1 MHGRLWPEILECHHE
16 IVFMHKLR
24 RCVVSNDSAKKA
36 RVIHGCNLALLSI
49 LLCTT
54 LLAVRQR
61 GIRLV
66 YATIHAMR
74 RTSLSLILCL
84 LIAGCAAAP
93 NEAGQQS
100 LTIYTAR
107 DKDEVA
113 HVVDLFTAKYPK
125 YKGGVNT
132 ITLGAQAALDRL
144 RAEKSNPQA
153 GFLWGGTL
161 QALQQAA
168 DEGLLSPSNPTN
180 ANLIDTSR
188 KDPQG
193 RWYAEM
199 LLPEVIIYNH
209 ELLKPDQ
216 APKDWD
222 DLITPAFKDKVVI
235 RDVMASGTM
244 RTIFSAMIARQL
256 AEKGSVDAGY
266 EWLKKLDANTVVYTP
281 TPDDMYLKLDRGV
294 GTVTLWN
301 LQDAL
306 IQPLKNNR
314 PWSFVIPASGVPVL
328 LDGVGIVN
336 NPKMTQAAEDFQN
349 FILEPQLQAQLAK
362 DYYQIP
368 AIRLADADKPEWLAK
383 LDIKEMKID
392 WAMMSQKQTDWMN
405 YWSQNIKGK
414 GGR

>member
-1 MHGRLWPEILECHHE
+1 MQRVL
-16 IVFMHKLR
+16 IV
-24 RCVVSNDSAKKA
+24 
-36 RVIHGCNLALLSI
+36 
-49 LLCTT
+49 T
-54 LLAVRQR
+54 LLF
-61 GIRLV
+61 LL
-66 YATIHAMR
+66 AT
-74 RTSLSLILCL
+74 S
-84 LIAGCAAAP
+84 CAP
-93 NEAGQQS
+93 PSDNSTQS

-113 HVVDLFTAKYPK
+113 RVVELFVSKYPK
-125 YKGGVNT
+125 YAGKVNT
-132 ITLGAQAALDRL
+132 ITLGGQAALDRL

-168 DEGLLSPSNPTN
+168 DEGLLAPSTPAS
-180 ANLIDTSR
+180 ANLIDAAR

-199 LLPEVIIYNH
+199 LLPEVIIYNR
-209 ELLKPDQ
+209 ELLKAEE

-222 DLITPAFKDKVVI
+222 DLITPAFKSKIVI
-235 RDVMASGTM
+235 RDVMPSGTM
-244 RTIFSAMIARQL
+244 RTIFSSMIYRKF
-256 AEKGSVDAGY
+256 AETGSPDAGY
-266 EWLKKLDANTVVYTP
+266 EWLKKLDANTAVYTP

-314 PWSFVIPASGVPVL
+314 PWSYVIPESGVPVL
-328 LDGVGIVN
+328 LAGVGVVN
-336 NPKMTQAAEDFQN
+336 NPKMNEPAAAFQDFL
-349 FILEPQLQAQLAK
+349 LEPKLQAQLAK

-368 AIRLADADKPEWLAK
+368 AIQLPDSDKPDWLVK
-383 LDIKEMKID
+383 LNLKEMKID
-392 WAMMSQKQTDWMN
+392 WSVLSQKQTDWMN

-414 GGR
+414 GGQ

>member
-1 MHGRLWPEILECHHE
+1 
-16 IVFMHKLR
+16 
-24 RCVVSNDSAKKA
+24 
-36 RVIHGCNLALLSI
+36 
-49 LLCTT
+49 
-54 LLAVRQR
+54 
-61 GIRLV
+61 
-66 YATIHAMR
+66 MR
-74 RTSLSLILCL
+74 RVL
-84 LIAGCAAAP
+84 LIALVLLATACTKNVETTASG
-93 NEAGQQS
+93 
-100 LTIYTAR
+100 LTIETGR

-113 HVVDLFTAKYPK
+113 HVIELFTQKFPQ
-125 YKGGVNT
+125 YKDHVST

-161 QALQQAA
+161 QGLQQAA
-168 DEGLLSPSNPTN
+168 DEGLLVASSPSN
-180 ANLIDTSR
+180 ANLIDPAR

-209 ELLKPDQ
+209 DLLKPEQ

-222 DLITPAFKDKVVI
+222 DLITPAFKDKIVI
-235 RDVMASGTM
+235 RDVMPSGTM
-244 RTIFSAMIARQL
+244 RTIFSAMIYRQY
-256 AEKGSVDAGY
+256 ERTGSPEAGF
-266 EWLKKLDANTVVYTP
+266 EWLKKLDANTAVYTP

-306 IQPLKNNR
+306 IQPIKNNR
-314 PWSFVIPASGVPVL
+314 PWSYVIPTSGVPVL
-328 LDGVGIVN
+328 LDGLGVVN
-336 NPKMTQAAEDFQN
+336 NPKMMQAATDFQN
-349 FILEPQLQAQLAK
+349 FILEPKLQAQLAK

-368 AIRLADADKPEWLAK
+368 AIQIPDADKPDWLAK

-392 WAMMSQKQTDWMN
+392 WTLLSQKQTEWMN
-405 YWSQNIKGK
+405 YWSENIKGK

>member
-1 MHGRLWPEILECHHE
+1 MWRILFLT
-16 IVFMHKLR
+16 VFLL
-24 RCVVSNDSAKKA
+24 VS
-36 RVIHGCNLALLSI
+36 
-49 LLCTT
+49 
-54 LLAVRQR
+54 
-61 GIRLV
+61 
-66 YATIHAMR
+66 
-74 RTSLSLILCL
+74 
-84 LIAGCAAAP
+84 GCASSPKAD
-93 NEAGQQS
+93 QQS
-100 LTIYTAR
+100 TLTIYTGR

-113 HVVDLFTAKYPK
+113 HVVELFTAKYPK
-125 YKGGVNT
+125 YKGNVNT

-161 QALQQAA
+161 QNLEQAA
-168 DEGLLSPSNPTN
+168 NEGLLAPSNPTS
-180 ANLIDTSR
+180 ANLIDASR

-209 ELLKPDQ
+209 DLLKPDQ

-222 DLITPAFKDKVVI
+222 DLITPAFKDKIVI

-244 RTIFSAMIARQL
+244 RTIFSAMIYRQY
-256 AEKGSVDAGY
+256 GSSGSPDAGY
-266 EWLKKLDANTVVYTP
+266 DWLKKLDANTSVYTP
-281 TPDDMYLKLDRGV
+281 TPDDMYLKLDRGI

-314 PWSFVIPASGVPVL
+314 PWSFIIPASGAPVL
-328 LDGVGIVN
+328 LDGVGVVN
-336 NPKMTQAAEDFQN
+336 NPKMMDAAVEFEN
-349 FILEPQLQAQLAK
+349 FLLEPQLQGQLAK

-368 AIRLADADKPEWLAK
+368 AIKLSDADKPEWLAK
-383 LDIKEMKID
+383 MNIKEMNID
-392 WAMMSQKQTDWMN
+392 WNVLSQKQMEWMD

>member
-1 MHGRLWPEILECHHE
+1 
-16 IVFMHKLR
+16 
-24 RCVVSNDSAKKA
+24 
-36 RVIHGCNLALLSI
+36 
-49 LLCTT
+49 
-54 LLAVRQR
+54 
-61 GIRLV
+61 
-66 YATIHAMR
+66 MR
-74 RTSLSLILCL
+74 RVL
-84 LIAGCAAAP
+84 LVLFLVFVSACARNVESSP
-93 NEAGQQS
+93 K
-100 LTIYTAR
+100 LTIYTGR

-113 HVVDLFTAKYPK
+113 HVIDLFTQRFPQ
-125 YKGGVNT
+125 YKGRVNT

-161 QALQQAA
+161 QGLQQAA
-168 DEGLLSPSNPTN
+168 DEGLLVPSNPAN
-180 ANLIDTSR
+180 AELIDASR

-193 RWYAEM
+193 RWYAEI

-209 ELLKPDQ
+209 DLVKPDQ
-216 APKDWD
+216 APKEWD
-222 DLITPAFKDKVVI
+222 DLITPAFKDKIVI

-244 RTIFSAMIARQL
+244 RTIYSAMIYRQYQ
-256 AEKGSVDAGY
+256 KTGSVDAGF
-266 EWLKKLDANTVVYTP
+266 EWLRKLDANTVVYTP

-314 PWSFVIPASGVPVL
+314 PWSYVIPASGVPVL
-328 LDGVGIVN
+328 LDGLGVVN
-336 NPKMTQAAEDFQN
+336 NPNSMQAALNFQN
-349 FILEPQLQAQLAK
+349 FILEPHLQAQLAK

-368 AIRLADADKPEWLAK
+368 AIQIPDSEKPEWLAK

-392 WAMMSQKQTDWMN
+392 WNLLSEKQTEWMN

>member
-1 MHGRLWPEILECHHE
+1 MGRHGPPLQCATILDAMTRTWNRI
-16 IVFMHKLR
+16 IVFILLLGAG
-24 RCVVSNDSAKKA
+24 CSASTSNDAS
-36 RVIHGCNLALLSI
+36 
-49 LLCTT
+49 
-54 LLAVRQR
+54 
-61 GIRLV
+61 
-66 YATIHAMR
+66 
-74 RTSLSLILCL
+74 
-84 LIAGCAAAP
+84 
-93 NEAGQQS
+93 QQT

-113 HVVDLFTAKYPK
+113 NVVDLFTTKFPK
-125 YKGGVNT
+125 YKGAVTT

-168 DEGLLSPSNPTN
+168 GEGLLAPSMP
-180 ANLIDTSR
+180 ANGHLIDASR

-209 ELLKPDQ
+209 DLLKPDQ

-222 DLITPAFKDKVVI
+222 DLITPAFKGKIVI
-235 RDVMASGTM
+235 RDVMPSGTM
-244 RTIFSAMIARQL
+244 RTIFSAMIYRQY
-256 AEKGSVDAGY
+256 AVTGSEAAGY
-266 EWLKKLDANTVVYTP
+266 DWLKKLDANTVVYTP

-294 GTVTLWN
+294 GTITLWN

-314 PWSFVIPASGVPVL
+314 PWSFVIPESGAPIL
-328 LDGVGIVN
+328 IDGVGVVN
-336 NPKMTQAAEDFQN
+336 NPKMIDAALDFEN
-349 FILEPQLQAQLAK
+349 FLLEPQLQAQLAK

-368 AIRLADADKPEWLAK
+368 AIPLSGSDKPEWLAK
-383 LDIKEMKID
+383 LNLKEMKID
-392 WAMMSQKQTDWMN
+392 WNTLSEHQTEWMN

>member
-1 MHGRLWPEILECHHE
+1 
-16 IVFMHKLR
+16 
-24 RCVVSNDSAKKA
+24 
-36 RVIHGCNLALLSI
+36 
-49 LLCTT
+49 
-54 LLAVRQR
+54 
-61 GIRLV
+61 
-66 YATIHAMR
+66 MR
-74 RTSLSLILCL
+74 RVLPVLFL
-84 LIAGCAAAP
+84 LLVSACARNVESSP
-93 NEAGQQS
+93 K
-100 LTIYTAR
+100 LTIYTGR

-113 HVVDLFTAKYPK
+113 HVIDLFTQKFPQ
-125 YKGGVNT
+125 YKGRVNT

-144 RAEKSNPQA
+144 RAEKANPQA

-161 QALQQAA
+161 QGLQQAA
-168 DEGLLSPSNPTN
+168 DEGLLVPSNPET
-180 ANLIDTSR
+180 ANLIDPSR

-209 ELLKPDQ
+209 DLVKPGE
-216 APKDWD
+216 APKEWD
-222 DLITPAFKDKVVI
+222 DLITPAFKDKIVI

-244 RTIFSAMIARQL
+244 RTIYSAMIYRQYR
-256 AEKGSVDAGY
+256 KTGSVDAGFD
-266 EWLKKLDANTVVYTP
+266 WLRKLDANTAVYTP

-314 PWSFVIPASGVPVL
+314 PWSYVIPASGVPVL
-328 LDGVGIVN
+328 LDGLGVVN
-336 NPKMTQAAEDFQN
+336 NPNSLQAALDLQN
-349 FILEPQLQAQLAK
+349 FILEPHLQAQLAR

-368 AIRLADADKPEWLAK
+368 AIQISDSEKPEWLAK

-392 WAMMSQKQTDWMN
+392 WNLLSEKQTDWMN

>member
-1 MHGRLWPEILECHHE
+1 
-16 IVFMHKLR
+16 
-24 RCVVSNDSAKKA
+24 
-36 RVIHGCNLALLSI
+36 
-49 LLCTT
+49 
-54 LLAVRQR
+54 
-61 GIRLV
+61 
-66 YATIHAMR
+66 MR
-74 RTSLSLILCL
+74 RVL
-84 LIAGCAAAP
+84 LVLFLVLVSACARNVESSP
-93 NEAGQQS
+93 K
-100 LTIYTAR
+100 LTIYTGR

-113 HVVDLFTAKYPK
+113 HVIDLFTQKFPQ
-125 YKGGVNT
+125 YKGRVNT

-161 QALQQAA
+161 QGLQQAA
-168 DEGLLSPSNPTN
+168 DEGLLVPSNPAN
-180 ANLIDTSR
+180 AELIDASR

-209 ELLKPDQ
+209 DLVKPDQ
-216 APKDWD
+216 APKEWD
-222 DLITPAFKDKVVI
+222 DLITPAFKDKIVI

-244 RTIFSAMIARQL
+244 RTIYSAMIYRQYQ
-256 AEKGSVDAGY
+256 KTGSVDAGF
-266 EWLKKLDANTVVYTP
+266 EWLRKLDANTAVYTP

-314 PWSFVIPASGVPVL
+314 PWSYVIPASGVPVL
-328 LDGVGIVN
+328 LDGLGVVN
-336 NPKMTQAAEDFQN
+336 NPNSMQAALDFQN
-349 FILEPQLQAQLAK
+349 FILEPHLQAQLAK

-368 AIRLADADKPEWLAK
+368 AIQIPDSEKPEWLAK
-383 LDIKEMKID
+383 LDIREMKID
-392 WAMMSQKQTDWMN
+392 WNLLSEKQTEWMN

>member
-1 MHGRLWPEILECHHE
+1 
-16 IVFMHKLR
+16 
-24 RCVVSNDSAKKA
+24 
-36 RVIHGCNLALLSI
+36 
-49 LLCTT
+49 
-54 LLAVRQR
+54 
-61 GIRLV
+61 
-66 YATIHAMR
+66 MR
-74 RTSLSLILCL
+74 RGLLILCVL
-84 LIAGCAAAP
+84 LASACSKNVESAP
-93 NEAGQQS
+93 G
-100 LTIYTAR
+100 LTIYTGR

-113 HVVDLFTAKYPK
+113 HVIDLFTQKFPQ
-125 YKGGVNT
+125 YKGHVNT

-161 QALQQAA
+161 QGLEQAA
-168 DEGLLSPSNPTN
+168 NEGLLVSSNPTS
-180 ANLIDTSR
+180 ANLIDATR

-209 ELLKPDQ
+209 DLVKPDQ

-222 DLITPAFKDKVVI
+222 DLITPAYKDKIVI

-244 RTIFSAMIARQL
+244 RTIYSAMIYRQY
-256 AEKGSVDAGY
+256 EKTGSPDDGY
-266 EWLKKLDANTVVYTP
+266 EWLKKLDANTAVYTP

-294 GTVTLWN
+294 GVVTLWN
-301 LQDAL
+301 LQDAF

-328 LDGVGIVN
+328 VDGLGVVN
-336 NPKMTQAAEDFQN
+336 NPASTQAATDFLN
-349 FILEPQLQAQLAK
+349 FILEPHLQAQLAK

-368 AIRLADADKPEWLAK
+368 AIQLPDAEKPEWLAK

-392 WAMMSQKQTDWMN
+392 WNLLSQKQTDWMD

>member
-1 MHGRLWPEILECHHE
+1 M
-16 IVFMHKLR
+16 R
-24 RCVVSNDSAKKA
+24 R
-36 RVIHGCNLALLSI
+36 I
-49 LLCTT
+49 LLLLLV
-54 LLAVRQR
+54 LLASACTRN
-61 GIRLV
+61 
-66 YATIHAMR
+66 TE
-74 RTSLSLILCL
+74 S
-84 LIAGCAAAP
+84 
-93 NEAGQQS
+93 QQT
-100 LTIYTAR
+100 LTIYTGR

-113 HVVDLFTAKYPK
+113 KVVGLFTQKYPI
-125 YKGGVNT
+125 YKVNT

-161 QALQQAA
+161 QGLQQAA
-168 DEGLLSPSNPTN
+168 AEGLLAPSSPAS
-180 ANLIDTSR
+180 ANLIDASR

-193 RWYAEM
+193 RWFAEM

-209 ELLKPDQ
+209 DLLKPEQ

-222 DLITPAFKDKVVI
+222 DLITPAFKDKIVI

-244 RTIFSAMIARQL
+244 RTIFSAMIFRQY
-256 AEKGSVDAGY
+256 APAGSADAGY

-306 IQPLKNNR
+306 IQPMKNNR

-328 LDGVGIVN
+328 LDGVGLVN
-336 NPKMTQAAEDFQN
+336 NPQSAQAALAFEDFL
-349 FILEPQLQAQLAK
+349 LEPRLQAQLAK

-368 AIRLADADKPEWLAK
+368 AIKLPDADKPEWLAK
-383 LDIKEMKID
+383 LDIKEMKMD
-392 WAMMSQKQTDWMN
+392 WDLLSQKQMDWMN
-405 YWSQNIKGK
+405 YWSQNIKGR
-414 GGR
+414 GGK

>member
-1 MHGRLWPEILECHHE
+1 
-16 IVFMHKLR
+16 
-24 RCVVSNDSAKKA
+24 
-36 RVIHGCNLALLSI
+36 
-49 LLCTT
+49 
-54 LLAVRQR
+54 
-61 GIRLV
+61 
-66 YATIHAMR
+66 MR
-74 RTSLSLILCL
+74 RVL
-84 LIAGCAAAP
+84 LVVLFLLTGACGKNVETAP
-93 NEAGQQS
+93 G
-100 LTIYTAR
+100 LTIYTGR

-113 HVVDLFTAKYPK
+113 QVIDLFTKKFPQ
-125 YKGGVNT
+125 YKDHVST

-161 QALQQAA
+161 QGLQQAA
-168 DEGLLSPSNPTN
+168 NEGLLVPSSPAK
-180 ANLIDTSR
+180 ANLIEASR
-188 KDPQG
+188 KDLQG

-209 ELLKPDQ
+209 DLVKPDQ

-222 DLITPAFKDKVVI
+222 DLITPAYKDKIVI

-244 RTIFSAMIARQL
+244 RTIYSAMIYRQY
-256 AEKGSVDAGY
+256 EKTGSEDAGY
-266 EWLKKLDANTVVYTP
+266 EWLKRLDANTAVYTA

-314 PWSFVIPASGVPVL
+314 PWSYVIPSSGVPVL
-328 LDGVGIVN
+328 LDGLGVVN
-336 NPKMTQAAEDFQN
+336 NPNSMQAAIDFEN
-349 FILEPQLQAQLAK
+349 FILEPHLQAQLAK

-368 AIRLADADKPEWLAK
+368 AIQLPDSEKPDWLAK

-392 WAMMSQKQTDWMN
+392 WNLLSQKQTDWMN

>member
-1 MHGRLWPEILECHHE
+1 
-16 IVFMHKLR
+16 
-24 RCVVSNDSAKKA
+24 
-36 RVIHGCNLALLSI
+36 
-49 LLCTT
+49 
-54 LLAVRQR
+54 
-61 GIRLV
+61 
-66 YATIHAMR
+66 MR
-74 RTSLSLILCL
+74 RVL
-84 LIAGCAAAP
+84 LVLFLLLVSACARKVESSP
-93 NEAGQQS
+93 K
-100 LTIYTAR
+100 LTIYTGR

-113 HVVDLFTAKYPK
+113 HVIDLFTQKFPQ
-125 YKGGVNT
+125 YKGRVDT

-161 QALQQAA
+161 QGLQQAA
-168 DEGLLSPSNPTN
+168 DEGLLVPSNPAN
-180 ANLIDTSR
+180 AELIDASR

-193 RWYAEM
+193 RWYAEI

-209 ELLKPDQ
+209 DLVKPDQ
-216 APKDWD
+216 APKEWD
-222 DLITPAFKDKVVI
+222 DLITPAFKDKIVI

-244 RTIFSAMIARQL
+244 RTIYSAMIYRQYQ
-256 AEKGSVDAGY
+256 KTGSVEAGF
-266 EWLKKLDANTVVYTP
+266 EWLRKLDANTAVYTP

-314 PWSFVIPASGVPVL
+314 PWSYVIPASGVPVL
-328 LDGVGIVN
+328 LDGLGVVN
-336 NPKMTQAAEDFQN
+336 NPNSMQAALDFQN
-349 FILEPQLQAQLAK
+349 FILEPHLQAQLAK

-368 AIRLADADKPEWLAK
+368 AIQIPDSEKPEWLAK

-392 WAMMSQKQTDWMN
+392 WNLLSEKQTEWMN